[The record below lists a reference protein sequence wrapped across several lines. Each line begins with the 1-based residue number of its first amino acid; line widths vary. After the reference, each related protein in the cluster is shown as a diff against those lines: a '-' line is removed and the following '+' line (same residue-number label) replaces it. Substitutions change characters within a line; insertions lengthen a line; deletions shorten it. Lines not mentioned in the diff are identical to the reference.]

1 LRKSKASK
9 TKPNNN
15 MPRVAQA
22 SKTPNPAS
30 KYFEWAGG
38 NNGGHISYYDKSA
51 VNPETKKAGVNVL
64 VKLPFAFIVI
74 GITST
79 IKGWHDGSDSAIYS
93 NEVKDTVGEPL
104 VVKAFDGGVLATGFY
119 SAIRDRVAAAG
130 GRFTSNIYLAYRDA
144 GVMKI
149 GCLQLHGA
157 SLNSWVEFKNASGD
171 AIWKK
176 AVGITSYKEGKKGSI
191 VYRTPVFTLRD
202 VSTESDDAA
211 GVLQEQLAKYHT
223 EYFAR
228 TRTEAAQ
235 APANPAEAPRGGHPA
250 EAPQDDSWGGEP
262 EAPPADDQAF

>member
-1 LRKSKASK
+1 
-9 TKPNNN
+9 

-38 NNGGHISYYDKSA
+38 SDGGHISYYDKTA
-51 VNPETKKAGVNVL
+51 TNPKTQKPGVNVL

-74 GITST
+74 GLTST
-79 IKGWHDGSDSAIYS
+79 IKGWHDASDSAIYS

-119 SAIRDRVAAAG
+119 AAIRDRIAAAG
-130 GRFTSNIYLAYRDA
+130 GRFTSNIYLAYRDN
-144 GVMKI
+144 GTMKI

-171 AIWKK
+171 AVWKK
-176 AVGITSYKEGKKGSI
+176 AVTINSYKEGKKGSI
-191 VYRTPVFTLRD
+191 TYRTPVFALKD
-202 VSTESDDAA
+202 VSAEADDAA
-211 GVLQEQLAKYHT
+211 GVLQEQLAKYHA

-235 APANPAEAPRGGHPA
+235 APAHPAETPARGGHPA
-250 EAPQDDSWGGEP
+250 EAPQEDGWGGEP
-262 EAPPADDQAF
+262 EAPPAENEAF

>member
-1 LRKSKASK
+1 
-9 TKPNNN
+9 

-22 SKTPNPAS
+22 SKTPNPAT
-30 KYFEWAGG
+30 KFFEWAGG
-38 NNGGHISYYDKSA
+38 SDGGHISYYDKTA
-51 VNPETKKAGVNVL
+51 TNPKTQKAGVNVL

-74 GITST
+74 GLTST

-119 SAIRDRVAAAG
+119 AAIRDRVAAAG
-130 GRFTSNIYLAYRDA
+130 GKFTSNIYLAYRDA
-144 GVMKI
+144 GVIKI

-176 AVGITSYKEGKKGSI
+176 AVAIVSYKEGKKGSI
-191 VYRTPVFTLRD
+191 VYRTPVFGLKDITA
-202 VSTESDDAA
+202 ESDDAA
-211 GVLQEQLAKYHT
+211 GVLQEQLNKYHA

-235 APANPAEAPRGGHPA
+235 APAQSAEAPRGGHPA
-250 EAPQDDSWGGEP
+250 EAPQPDAWEGTP
-262 EAPPADDQAF
+262 EEPPADNEAF

>member
-1 LRKSKASK
+1 
-9 TKPNNN
+9 

-38 NNGGHISYYDKSA
+38 SDGGHISYYDKA
-51 VNPETKKAGVNVL
+51 ATNPKTQKQGVNVL

-74 GITST
+74 GLTST

-93 NEVKDTVGEPL
+93 NEVRDTVGEPL

-119 SAIRDRVAAAG
+119 SAIRDRIAAAG
-130 GRFTSNIYLAYRDA
+130 GRFTSNIYLAYRDN
-144 GVMKI
+144 GTMKI

-171 AIWKK
+171 AIWNK
-176 AVGITSYKEGKKGSI
+176 AVSINSFKEGKKGSI
-191 VYRTPVFTLRD
+191 TYRTPVFALKD
-202 VSTESDDAA
+202 VSAEADDAA
-211 GVLQEQLAKYHT
+211 GVLQDQLNKYHA

-235 APANPAEAPRGGHPA
+235 APAQAEAPARATHPA
-250 EAPQDDSWGGEP
+250 EAPQEDNWGGEP